1 MYCLYTIILENCV
14 TVSTEAE
21 NWRPS
26 SVEILLL
33 GIHSEMCTYVYQ
45 EFHSSIILITLK
57 WK

>member
-14 TVSTEAE
+14 TVSTEPE